1 MIDQIRTTISAQTQ
15 EQYEQFYRS
24 PMAPGPIHGDFT
36 GRPGDDHAVGHRVGQ
51 AHRGNV
57 MMVEQI
63 ETEVDGSYVVV
74 LRGGRHV
81 PVSRR
86 QSRRLRETLSL

>member
-1 MIDQIRTTISAQTQ
+1 
-15 EQYEQFYRS
+15 
-24 PMAPGPIHGDFT
+24 
-36 GRPGDDHAVGHRVGQ
+36 
-51 AHRGNV
+51 